1 MKDTRKIR
9 LVSQDNKLERQLAAA
24 AKGIAGWELGP
35 AVTLAAALADPGS
48 PKDVILLDVAL
59 SGANPYEAIRRL
71 TTPNH
76 RRLYLV
82 VPEANPLA
90 EPIARFCGAT
100 GVFEASISK
109 DNLAAE
115 LAAYDTRSPRP
126 DGLGETMAILPEAL
140 LRELEAESTRP
151 SGLIEALA
159 DPETSLFNYD
169 FLTYKLDEE
178 LKRAR
183 RFHQPLS
190 VVMLGFD
197 GQASEDVL
205 RQLSGLFLQA
215 ARDTDLLGRFDLSSF
230 LFLLPHTPPGGA
242 EIMARRIQSA
252 ADDMGLLDLVGDPL
266 SIAVGIAS
274 FPHPDVVRAG
284 DLYRLAREAYLEA
297 ERRGGAVLVAR

>member
-1 MKDTRKIR
+1 MNEVRRIR
-9 LVSQDNKLERQLAAA
+9 LISEDGKLERHLAAA
-24 AKGIAGWELGP
+24 TKGLSGW
-35 AVTLAAALADPGS
+35 TLAPRSSLTAALADRGS
-48 PKDVILLDVAL
+48 PRDVFLLDVTAP
-59 SGANPYEAIRRL
+59 GGNPYEALRRL

-76 RRLYLV
+76 RRVYLV
-82 VPEANPLA
+82 VPDNNPLA

-100 GVFEASISK
+100 GVLRADVGSEA
-109 DNLAAE
+109 LAAE
-115 LAAYDTRSPRP
+115 LIAFDTRAVRP
-126 DGLGETMAILPEAL
+126 DFSGDALRVLPEAL

-178 LKRAR
+178 VKRAR

-197 GQASEDVL
+197 GQAGEDVL

-230 LFLLPHTPPGGA
+230 LFLLPHTPPAGA
-242 EIMARRIQSA
+242 EVMARRIQTA
-252 ADDMGLLDLVGDPL
+252 ADDLGLVDLVGDPL
-266 SIAVGIAS
+266 KIAVGISS
-274 FPHPDVVRAG
+274 FPHPDVERAG

-297 ERRGGAVLVAR
+297 ERRGGGVLLAR